1 MNVFEFEEFEIDPS
15 KKFFIIYGKTEGD
28 LEESDQTIL
37 SSCSTFDDVFLFR
50 SLAASAI
57 SIANS
62 IIPGE
67 GEILIEI
74 VGLESVIST
83 RSSSTIS
90 TSDNQLIKRI
100 VEAYKLL
107 NKRNIRSLNVYN
119 Y

>member
-1 MNVFEFEEFEIDPS
+1 VFEFEEFEIDPS

-37 SSCSTFDDVFLFR
+37 SSCSTSDDVFLFR

-74 VGLESVIST
+74 AGLENVIST
-83 RSSSTIS
+83 RSSSSIS